1 MKIRPVILCGG
12 AGTRLWPNSKNHQAK
27 QFIDFGNWTLLGKT
41 LERVKASI
49 FDAPIISTNLKYL
62 KQVKQHLNKH
72 KIKKFKIVLEPAKRN
87 TAPAILSTALIKDIP
102 MEQSL
107 MFFSADHLIE
117 KTNIFNKAIH
127 KNKANLTDQNIFIF
141 GIKPTSPSSEYG
153 YFITKKIKG
162 NINKV
167 TKFIEKPK
175 EAKAKQVIKQK
186 GYWNSGMF
194 FLRKD
199 SIINNFKKYQPT
211 IYRNCINA
219 VNKAKYKS
227 NTYYLNKASFIKATA
242 KSFDYAILERT
253 KHINAIKLDI
263 PWSDLGSWKEIL
275 KMYDKNKN
283 KYINKK
289 DIYYRP
295 WGSYT
300 NLFEGKEFLIKE
312 LYVKPKGILSLQK
325 HHHRA
330 EHWLVTKGNPKITL
344 NKISFIKKPNEHIF
358 IPLEAIHRIQNPGK
372 KPVKIIEA
380 QVGSILSET
389 DIVRYQDIYGRVKN

>member
-49 FDAPIISTNLKYL
+49 FDAPIISTNSKYL
-62 KQVKQHLNKH
+62 KQVKFHLRKA
-72 KIKKFKIVLEPAKRN
+72 KISKYKIVLEPAKRN
-87 TAPAILSTALIKDIP
+87 TAPAILSTALIKDISMDQP
-102 MEQSL
+102 L

-117 KTNIFNKAIH
+117 KTNVFNKAIN

-211 IYRNCINA
+211 IYRNCIKA

-242 KSFDYAILERT
+242 KSFDYAILEKT
-253 KHINAIKLDI
+253 KEINAIKLDI

-283 KYINKK
+283 KYIKK
-289 DIYYRP
+289 KNVYYRP
-295 WGSYT
+295 WGKYT

-325 HHHRA
+325 HYHRA
-330 EHWLVTKGNPKITL
+330 EHWLVTQGNAKITL
-344 NKISFIKKPNEHIF
+344 NKETIIKKPGEHIF
-358 IPLEAIHRIQNPGK
+358 IPLEAIHRVQNPGK

-380 QVGSILSET
+380 QVGSILKET
-389 DIVRYQDIYGRVKN
+389 DIVRLEDVYGRVN

>member
-49 FDAPIISTNLKYL
+49 FDSPIISTNSKYL
-62 KQVKQHLNKH
+62 KQVKFHLRKA
-72 KIKKFKIVLEPAKRN
+72 KISKYKIVLEPAKRN

-102 MEQSL
+102 MEQPL

-117 KTNIFNKAIH
+117 KTNVFNKAID

-141 GIKPTSPSSEYG
+141 GIKPSSPSSEYG
-153 YFITKKIKG
+153 YFITKKIKD

-167 TKFIEKPK
+167 TRFIEKPK

-199 SIINNFKKYQPT
+199 SIINNFKKHQPT
-211 IYRNCINA
+211 IYRNCIKA
-219 VNKAKYKS
+219 VKKAKYKS

-253 KHINAIKLDI
+253 KHINGIKLDI

-283 KYINKK
+283 KYFKK
-289 DIYYRP
+289 KNVYYRP
-295 WGSYT
+295 WGRYT

-330 EHWLVTKGNPKITL
+330 EHWLVTKGKPRITL
-344 NKISFIKKPNEHIF
+344 NKDSFIKKPNEHIF

-380 QVGSILSET
+380 QVGSILKET
-389 DIVRYQDIYGRVKN
+389 DIVRFQDIYGRVN